1 MFTHT
6 TGLAAA
12 PAPGAP
18 PLASAAAAAAKDEG
32 WLHGVRFGM
41 ASAVISAVVLVLTLR
56 PLHRF
61 RVALVASLL
70 TIALVDSM
78 ADGYALFNAAGDVG
92 SALASIAAKLTV
104 CGSLA
109 ALAYLG
115 GRGVVGRSGSA
126 VATPASR
133 RAQLALYGLVAAF
146 VVGQLVLT
154 SLTSEMED
162 RFRETALLVGLFVAA
177 VLLSILL
184 NKLVSRLER

>member
-1 MFTHT
+1 MFTHA
-6 TGLAAA
+6 TGTSADVMAAA
-12 PAPGAP
+12 SAKGA
-18 PLASAAAAAAKDEG
+18 DEAG

-41 ASAVISAVVLVLTLR
+41 ASAVISAVVLVLSLR

-109 ALAYLG
+109 VLAFLG
-115 GRGVVGRSGSA
+115 GRGVVGSGSRA
-126 VATPASR
+126 VSTAASR

-154 SLTSEMED
+154 TLTSEMED

-177 VLLSILL
+177 VVLSIGM